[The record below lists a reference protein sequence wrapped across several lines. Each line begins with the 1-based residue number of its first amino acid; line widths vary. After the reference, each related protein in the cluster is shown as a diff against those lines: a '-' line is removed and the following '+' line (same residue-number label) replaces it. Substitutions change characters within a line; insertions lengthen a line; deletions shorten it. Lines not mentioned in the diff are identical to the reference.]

1 MIGRW
6 RRAGLIAALCL
17 AAAGCTPQVTFGD
30 GPPKRVRVEFRDVA
44 FSLEV
49 PASLGAGRLDRDAV
63 TGECAHE
70 EHVWRRLP
78 SDSSDDD
85 ELLFAGAATRGCP
98 ERQAVNGA
106 FPTWATTDDLPEDAK
121 PVDAPVGTAYRFSLR
136 YTQCTNECYS
146 TDYQVYFIEVS
157 DGGEPRSFWLQAAH
171 VDAGTLKQMVAS
183 IELA

>member
-6 RRAGLIAALCL
+6 PRVGLAVALCL
-17 AAAGCTPQVTFGD
+17 GAAGCTPQVTFHE
-30 GPPKRVRVEFRDVA
+30 RVRVEFRHAA
-44 FSLEV
+44 FSLKV
-49 PASLGAGRLDRDAV
+49 PARLGAGRLDRDRD

-78 SDSSDDD
+78 SGSSDDD

-106 FPTWATTDDLPEDAK
+106 FPTWATADDLPEDAK
-121 PVDAPVGTAYRFSLR
+121 RVDASVGTAYRFSLR
-136 YTQCTNECYS
+136 YTQCTNECYAA
-146 TDYQVYFIEVS
+146 TYRVYFIELP
-157 DGGEPRSFWLQAAH
+157 DGEEPHSFWLQAAH
-171 VDAGTLKQMVAS
+171 VDAKTLDQMVAS